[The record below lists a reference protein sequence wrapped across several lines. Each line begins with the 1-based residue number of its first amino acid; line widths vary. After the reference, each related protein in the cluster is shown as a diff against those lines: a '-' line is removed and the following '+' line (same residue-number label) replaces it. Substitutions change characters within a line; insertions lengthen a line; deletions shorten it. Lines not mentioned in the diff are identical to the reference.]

1 MKEKNR
7 NPTSKEEGAGFKDKK
22 DKQKINQIEGYTVK
36 IRFSN
41 NGLHLEHLIDAYIE
55 EKRFVTQ

>member
-7 NPTSKEEGAGFKDKK
+7 NPTSKEEGAEFKDKK

-41 NGLHLEHLIDAYIE
+41 NGLHLVDAYIK
-55 EKRFVTQ
+55 EKLFVTQ

>member
-1 MKEKNR
+1 MCDEHDINIDVET
-7 NPTSKEEGAGFKDKK
+7 NKK

-41 NGLHLEHLIDAYIE
+41 NGLHLEHLIDAYIK
-55 EKRFVTQ
+55 EKLFVTQ